1 MDKGSQ
7 DMTRSSCDDAQ
18 MLRTAQHLFLFHFF
32 LASQAA
38 AHLEE
43 PETALLENRRL
54 LKNANSGPQDR
65 LTCWILGGLSMLSTE
80 SLDSAWTTA
89 MLRCYAEMLINA
101 NRGGISNG
109 SPSIP
114 ET

>member
-1 MDKGSQ
+1 
-7 DMTRSSCDDAQ
+7 MTRSSCDDAQ

-32 LASQAA
+32 LVSQAA
-38 AHLEE
+38 AHLE
-43 PETALLENRRL
+43 ETALLENRRL

-65 LTCWILGGLSMLSTE
+65 LTCWILGGLSTLSTE
-80 SLDSAWTTA
+80 SLDSAWATA

-114 ET
+114 ETQ